1 MGNALREDSRLDEAM
16 QCYKQA
22 IKLKP
27 DHPHGWN
34 NYANAL
40 KDAGETS
47 SSSTTTTTITHTSL
61 CTSSSSSQSSIH
73 NSPSLLA
80 ILEYHKTEHKRMLI
94 DFMRSEVILRICLC
108 INVTGEVEEAVQGY
122 LTAIE
127 LMPRF
132 PAAHSNLGNL
142 SSTALY
148 CPVVL

>member
-80 ILEYHKTEHKRMLI
+80 ILEY
-94 DFMRSEVILRICLC
+94 
-108 INVTGEVEEAVQGY
+108 N
-122 LTAIE
+122 
-127 LMPRF
+127 
-132 PAAHSNLGNL
+132 
-142 SSTALY
+142 
-148 CPVVL
+148 